1 MKVICPTLPDS
12 SIHKNR
18 TEIINYLISKGVN
31 VDTTHYWGVGYYNVI
46 KDADVV
52 LNVHGDAIKEACNLR
67 LFQTTG
73 MGTCLL
79 TDNLPGLEKLFNK
92 GTEVV
97 TFNDKYEC
105 YNQIV
110 LLEAHPII
118 RNMIAKAGQRRT
130 LQEHTTKKRWEEW
143 DEICR

>member
-1 MKVICPTLPDS
+1 MRVICPMLLNS

-18 TEIINYLISKGVN
+18 TEIINHLIFRGIK
-31 VDTTHYWGVGYYNVI
+31 VDTTHYWGVDYYNAI

-52 LNVHGDAIKEACNLR
+52 LNVHGDAINEAANLR

-97 TFNDKYEC
+97 VFQNKNDCYDKIKY
-105 YNQIV
+105 
-110 LLEAHPII
+110 LEQYPVI
-118 RNMIAKAGQRRT
+118 RETIALAGQSRT
-130 LQEHTTKKRWEEW
+130 LKEHTTKKRWEEW
-143 DEICR
+143 NEI